1 MLVIKRSATYL
12 KDLKISRHFPRVQA
26 NLQTQSLVPT
36 CRKNGGFSASGVCE
50 CILNKPKYGTN
61 IRLPMQRY
69 TIHLITSARRSHR
82 LFLSLFSTWRLCS
95 RDAKRKQESGKRD
108 WLKLAGEKIRR
119 DCSYFFVCSREQVR
133 QVENRLYDKCKP
145 GLSCIR

>member
-1 MLVIKRSATYL
+1 MCRQICKL
-12 KDLKISRHFPRVQA
+12 KDWFP
-26 NLQTQSLVPT
+26 LVV
-36 CRKNGGFSASGVCE
+36 RMRDFLLLAYVCE
-50 CILNKPKYGTN
+50 CILNKPKYETN

-82 LFLSLFSTWRLCS
+82 LFLSLFFTWRLCS

-119 DCSYFFVCSREQVR
+119 DCSYFFVCSREQIH
-133 QVENRLYDKCKP
+133 QVENRLYDKCEP
-145 GLSCIR
+145 GLSCIH